1 MSVPSR
7 ESKRSCICVLV
18 ILILPPFTIFLFY
31 FGIVPTALY
40 FLFFILLIRNTFFC
54 SCRDFDIKTV
64 FVLYSYLFK
73 EYTLHTV
80 AMKTKWLSVP
90 ESLFNIQS
98 RVHSYQTTYFQN
110 ILQKEFL
117 IQFSYFSLL
126 IKKSYYNISIY
137 CFNLVP
143 SITKLYV
150 NRSSVSSANI
160 WLGLIYD
167 V

>member
-1 MSVPSR
+1 MYL
-7 ESKRSCICVLV
+7 CVSDIDFASFYYFPILFWNCPDRVV
-18 ILILPPFTIFLFY
+18 I
-31 FGIVPTALY
+31 
-40 FLFFILLIRNTFFC
+40 FILHFINKKYIFC

-90 ESLFNIQS
+90 ESLFIELNQYTVTGSFIS
-98 RVHSYQTTYFQN
+98 NHLFSKYSPEG
-110 ILQKEFL
+110 IS

-150 NRSSVSSANI
+150 NRSSVSFANI
-160 WLGLIYD
+160 WLGLIYG

>member
-1 MSVPSR
+1 MSVPSQ

-64 FVLYSYLFK
+64 FVLYCYLFK

-90 ESLFNIQS
+90 ESLFIELNQYTVTGLFIS
-98 RVHSYQTTYFQN
+98 NHLFSKYSPEGISYSIFLLFSSY
-110 ILQKEFL
+110 KEE
-117 IQFSYFSLL
+117 LL
-126 IKKSYYNISIY
+126 
-137 CFNLVP
+137 
-143 SITKLYV
+143 
-150 NRSSVSSANI
+150 
-160 WLGLIYD
+160 
-167 V
+167 